1 MSERH
6 ALCDPRIMDVYPDGD
21 ALSEW
26 EQEILEDMEREFGL
40 TEARLVALLGQDA
53 VPLYLLA
60 AQLVATE
67 AAVAL
72 AITVSWAGTLAGLA
86 TIGSSL
92 WVTSVCAAQGLRY
105 RPGRPVSA
113 RF

>member
-40 TEARLVALLGQDA
+40 TEARLVALLGHDA
-53 VPLYLLA
+53 VPLYILA

-92 WVTSVCAAQGLRY
+92 WVTSVYAAQGLRY

>member
-1 MSERH
+1 
-6 ALCDPRIMDVYPDGD
+6 MDVYPDGD

-40 TEARLVALLGQDA
+40 NEARLAALLGQDA

-92 WVTSVCAAQGLRY
+92 WVTSVCVAQGLRY
-105 RPGRPVSA
+105 RPSRPVSA